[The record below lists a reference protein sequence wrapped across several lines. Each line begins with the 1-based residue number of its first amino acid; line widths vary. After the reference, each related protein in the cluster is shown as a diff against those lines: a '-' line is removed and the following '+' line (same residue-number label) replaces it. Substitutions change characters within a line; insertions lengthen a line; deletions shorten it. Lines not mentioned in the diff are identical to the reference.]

1 MNKNLLLLGIL
12 SCALTMPAVAEEVED
27 ASKAKAPVTENGE
40 SVKKNVPSRF
50 TIGGYG
56 EAVMSRNSTASTS
69 TATATPTLTKTTPA
83 TDASTCH
90 TSR

>member
-1 MNKNLLLLGIL
+1 MNKNLLLLGFL

-27 ASKAKAPVTENGE
+27 ASKAKAPVAENGE

-56 EAVMSRNSTASTS
+56 EAVMSRNFYSQHFNRYRDPDTYKNDPS
-69 TATATPTLTKTTPA
+69 
-83 TDASTCH
+83 H
-90 TSR
+90 